1 MWPQGSLWPP
11 LLKLKWTLRTGQNRA
26 TRFMGA
32 HLRSSDVKPSGHAN
46 VFIIYH
52 FRAADQSKDMQG
64 SQMISLCSGG
74 HCKKYM
80 GYKLTNKNQPSARH
94 TKSQQFIQHLSCL
107 NLQRFLNLPKH
118 CAQVA
123 SPCFWTQFKREMAND
138 GNAKRVVELQ
148 LPRRLDIQYLHP
160 P

>member
-1 MWPQGSLWPP
+1 MATR
-11 LLKLKWTLRTGQNRA
+11 KLMATFFKAEMNSENRA
-26 TRFMGA
+26 KSGNALHGRTSEVIWCQAFGPCKCFH
-32 HLRSSDVKPSGHAN
+32 HLSFPRRWPKQGYARISD
-46 VFIIYH
+46 
-52 FRAADQSKDMQG
+52 DL
-64 SQMISLCSGG
+64 LCSGG

-80 GYKLTNKNQPSARH
+80 GYKLTNKNRPSARH